1 MYSLKRSLAHGEKK
15 MRLPAIATT
24 TVGSFPRPAWL
35 AVSERTQVSFRLK
48 GAVLKEAQDDATT
61 LSMRNQERIG
71 LDLLSDGEQRRTGFI
86 NHIIGAFDGID
97 LASQGMKK
105 IYRRR
110 EQNRLVPRVVGKVK
124 RRAPAIVG
132 DLRFA
137 KAQTAKPIKMD
148 VPGPMTVVDST
159 LDEFYQDEGAMAMD
173 VAAAIN
179 EELRDLQAAG
189 CDVLEIDEPAMTRYH
204 EKVFEYGAKALDRCL
219 EGIHVPTIVHLC
231 YGYPGGG
238 GRQHEYEYPEL
249 LEELMKTRIGGFG
262 VEFARS
268 QYDPEVLGICKGR
281 TIMFGCVDP
290 SDTPV
295 PPVNRV
301 VEHVRGALKYVEPK
315 NLWLA
320 PDCGLMTISRELADA
335 KARLLVDVA
344 REVRKTL

>member
-1 MYSLKRSLAHGEKK
+1 MQ
-15 MRLPAIATT
+15 LPPVAATT
-24 TVGSFPRPAWL
+24 IGSFPRPNWL
-35 AVSERTQVSFRLK
+35 AQTERSRAVFRFE
-48 GAVLKEAQDDATT
+48 GAMLKEAQDDATA
-61 LSMRNQERIG
+61 LSIHHQERLG

-86 NHIIGAFDGID
+86 NHILAAFVGID
-97 LASQGMKK
+97 LEREAVKR

-110 EQNRLVPRVVGKVK
+110 EQPRPVPRIVGKIK
-124 RRAPAIVG
+124 RRTPAIVD

-137 KAQTAKPIKMD
+137 KGQTNKPIKMD

-159 LDEFYQDEGAMAMD
+159 LDEFYKDEAAMAMD
-173 VAAAIN
+173 VAVALN

-219 EGIHVPTIVHLC
+219 EGIHVPTVVHLC
-231 YGYPGGG
+231 YGYPGGAG
-238 GRQHEYEYPEL
+238 QQHEYEYPEL
-249 LEELMKTRIGGFG
+249 LEELMKTKIGGFG

-268 QYDPEVLGICKGR
+268 NYDPAVLGICKGR
-281 TIMFGCVDP
+281 VIMFGCVDP

-295 PPVNRV
+295 PPAAQVLDRV
-301 VEHVRGALKYVEPK
+301 RRALKYIEPN

-320 PDCGLMTISRELADA
+320 PDCGLMTIGRELADA

-344 REVRKTL
+344 KEVRKTL